1 MYVFTHSS
9 RSKPR
14 AAIHRS
20 NYRLC
25 SMTILWEFNLQIN
38 NFVVF
43 PFFEIS
49 NFLNIFCSNS
59 RVLTRKGMFRFVICC
74 HVTLLMRKIFLHSFL
89 DLLYKLIVA
98 NIAITAY
105 KPENKKQ
112 KKSKYSF
119 TKVTHIHR
127 KDLYK
132 FQHLH
137 EKISKACKLPC
148 AFFITGPQ

>member
-1 MYVFTHSS
+1 MFKQQSVNKEGHVQVCNLLS
-9 RSKPR
+9 R
-14 AAIHRS
+14 H
-20 NYRLC
+20 
-25 SMTILWEFNLQIN
+25 
-38 NFVVF
+38 
-43 PFFEIS
+43 
-49 NFLNIFCSNS
+49 
-59 RVLTRKGMFRFVICC
+59 
-74 HVTLLMRKIFLHSFL
+74 TLLIRKIFLHSFL

-112 KKSKYSF
+112 KKNKYSL

-137 EKISKACKLPC
+137 EKISKACKLPG